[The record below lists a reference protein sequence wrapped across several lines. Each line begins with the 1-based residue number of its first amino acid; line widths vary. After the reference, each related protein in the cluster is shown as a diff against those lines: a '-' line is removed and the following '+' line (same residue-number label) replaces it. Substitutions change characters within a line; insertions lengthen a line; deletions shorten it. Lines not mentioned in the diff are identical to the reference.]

1 MRLWLFVHPQEL
13 ETLDDKSI
21 DDVASLLKD
30 NEEAVKSFAARIVG
44 TLAYERS
51 AQYRPKKCPLECKP
65 IVTSPLL
72 SVIVASPSAA
82 GDMLEALEKIRG
94 KSDANDIST
103 ASIARMTRNGQMKRS
118 REKIAKRTPANLGTT
133 AAEAADQK
141 QRQSS

>member
-51 AQYRPKKCPLECKP
+51 AQYRPKKCPLEC
-65 IVTSPLL
+65 
-72 SVIVASPSAA
+72 
-82 GDMLEALEKIRG
+82 
-94 KSDANDIST
+94 
-103 ASIARMTRNGQMKRS
+103 
-118 REKIAKRTPANLGTT
+118 
-133 AAEAADQK
+133 
-141 QRQSS
+141 